1 MSYEVIDAG
10 NGKIVKAW
18 KQGVPFDENT
28 IEQLCKTAQLPFIF
42 RHISAMPD
50 AHLGAGS
57 TIGTVMP
64 TLGAVCPAAV
74 GVDIGCGMFA
84 QHLKTT
90 KQELVDRGLAEV
102 RAAIEKAV
110 PHGRTNHGGK
120 GDRGAWHDVP
130 GHIQRLW
137 TAHFERDYKEL
148 CMFHPGAEAMNSVAH
163 LGTLGTGN
171 HFIELAE
178 DENDRIWLVLHSGS
192 RGLGN
197 KIGSYFTRVAQEICD
212 QYFITLP
219 HRDLAYLVAKTP
231 EFEWYKRAVTLAQKF
246 AWYNRITMANAV
258 IATLATQ
265 PVDEPVHC
273 HHNYISWERHFGK
286 EVMVTRKGAVRADK
300 GMFGIIPGSMG
311 ARTYI
316 VEGLGERES
325 FCSCSHGAGR
335 KMSRT
340 EAEKTFTLA
349 DLATSTAGV
358 ECDKSE
364 GVLDEAP
371 GAYKDIEAVMAAQT
385 DLVRP
390 VARMKQFLCVKGVG
404 DKRTKRGAKNVQV

>member
-1 MSYEVIDAG
+1 MPYDVIDAG

-18 KQGVPFDENT
+18 KRGVPFDANT
-28 IEQLCKTAQLPFIF
+28 VEQLCKTAQLPFIF
-42 RHISAMPD
+42 KHIAAMPD

-84 QHLKTT
+84 QHLKIT
-90 KQELVDRGLAEV
+90 KQELMDRGLAEV

-110 PHGRTNHGGK
+110 PHGRTNEGGP

-130 GHIQRLW
+130 GHIKRLW
-137 TAHFERDYKEL
+137 TAQFERPYNEL
-148 CMFHPGAEAMNSVAH
+148 CVFHPGAEAKNTVNH

-178 DENDRIWLVLHSGS
+178 DEDERVWLVLHSGS
-192 RGLGN
+192 RGMGN
-197 KIGSYFTRVAQEICD
+197 KIGSYFTRLAQELCEVF
-212 QYFITLP
+212 FIELP
-219 HRDLAYLVAKTP
+219 HRDLAFLPEKTM
-231 EFEWYKRAVTLAQKF
+231 EFRYYKDAVQLAQKF
-246 AWYNRITMANAV
+246 AWHNRITMANAV

-265 PVDEPVHC
+265 PVGEPVHC

-349 DLATSTAGV
+349 DLAASTAGV

-390 VARMKQFLCVKGVG
+390 VARMKQFLCVKGIG
-404 DKRTKRGAKNVQV
+404 DKRKKR

>member
-1 MSYEVIDAG
+1 
-10 NGKIVKAW
+10 
-18 KQGVPFDENT
+18 
-28 IEQLCKTAQLPFIF
+28 
-42 RHISAMPD
+42 
-50 AHLGAGS
+50 
-57 TIGTVMP
+57 
-64 TLGAVCPAAV
+64 
-74 GVDIGCGMFA
+74 
-84 QHLKTT
+84 
-90 KQELVDRGLAEV
+90 LADV

-110 PHGRTNHGGK
+110 PHGRTNDGGW
-120 GDRGAWHDVP
+120 GDRGAWGVVP
-130 GHIQRLW
+130 PHIQTKW
-137 TAHFERDYKEL
+137 NNHFASHYEFL
-148 CMFHPGAEAMNSVAH
+148 CGMNPGMRAMNTVEH

-178 DENDRIWLVLHSGS
+178 DEDEHVWLVLHSGS
-192 RGLGN
+192 RGMGN
-197 KIGSYFTRVAQEICD
+197 KIGSYFTRVAQELCD
-212 QYFITLP
+212 KFFVELP
-219 HRDLAYLVAKTP
+219 HRDLAYLP
-231 EFEWYKRAVTLAQKF
+231 ENTVEFGVYKEAVTLAQKF
-246 AWYNRITMANAV
+246 AWWNRLAMANAV
-258 IATLATQ
+258 ITTLATQ
-265 PVDEPVHC
+265 PVDDPVHC

-286 EVMVTRKGAVRADK
+286 DMMVTRKGAVRADK

-349 DLATSTAGV
+349 DVAAQTVGV

-390 VARMKQFLCVKGVG
+390 VARLKQFLCVKGVG
-404 DKRTKRGAKNVQV
+404 DKRQKRGAK